1 LLNNEELPEFMPCN
15 SNYSMKHIL
24 IDCVDVTDVCQ
35 TLSNVNTLSALFT
48 NVESD
53 NILQF
58 FKEINLYTKI

>member
-1 LLNNEELPEFMPCN
+1 
-15 SNYSMKHIL
+15 MKHIL